1 MASKVTKV
9 QQRLKEWWKRQSDKN
24 QEIILVCALMPP
36 PVSLD
41 HLIAASGRSAI
52 KILRLV
58 DDMMEFGLLAEYG
71 PFGKGYYY
79 FSEVE
84 TVNSILRFAHPDK
97 LQKVAATL
105 LTFVEREFPSEIKKD
120 LTLAHLAQA
129 TGIKLNDCQP
139 IINAAEFCLEKGLK
153 EDAASY
159 FDIALNSLSKR
170 KQSDSEKRTLIDATL
185 GLIRARGHLMAI
197 GKQLSLLKKA
207 LFVAKQVEDTH
218 RKAQLFLLYA
228 QLLKTEGHYKKAA
241 VYFDEGWNLAKLS
254 GQEALLKWAALN
266 TTDFLFWQGKVA
278 AAVERYEEVIG
289 NLEELPDDEA
299 TLRACASLGWCYG
312 ICGDTAR
319 GIGLIEGVREK
330 AKKLGLDDI
339 KIYAD
344 LMTVLTLLEAR
355 RISEAEI
362 YVKEILSLPEEILGH
377 YVLWAANACMAY
389 ILYNHGQLSRC
400 FEFQKRA
407 FVHSKKL
414 GWPHHRGP
422 WNFEYLDGLEKEGVI
437 HPEMNYDS
445 EIKRILKWPDIYM
458 QGVGFRYKAQRDL
471 ERGKPFR
478 RIMQDLRA
486 SSRLLTKSGAKLEL
500 ARTEILIARLLLNKG
515 RVRKAEKLIR
525 NAHKVFSKVNED
537 LFPNDL
543 RNYLEGENKEDL
555 LIKTVVDMGVAIG
568 SIRNQN
574 ELLQKIINLAMRLT
588 RAERGGV
595 FLTEANEKVNLAA
608 SRNLDPA
615 SIEVGD
621 FDMRVVLDVASSGRE
636 LFIEGG
642 GKRVSG
648 RKKNGTGWII
658 CCPVALKGQVLG
670 VLYLDCNIIAFPFPQ
685 KEIPLLR
692 AISNQ
697 VAVALDNVR
706 AYEEIARL
714 RDRLEEETRVYRMEL
729 ESSTQIGG
737 IIGKSAALQVVRD
750 QIEKV
755 APTDSSVLITGE
767 TGVGKGLVARAIHKL
782 SSRSN
787 GPFIPVN
794 ISSLSPGLVA
804 SEFFGHERGAFTG
817 ALHRRLGRFE
827 LADGGTLFLDDV
839 DNLPL
844 DIQARLLRCLQDKE
858 FERVGGTNTLKSDF
872 RVISAT
878 NQDLK
883 KVIDN
888 GKFRSDLYYRLN
900 VFPIHIPPLRE
911 RKEDIPLL
919 ALHFANIFSAR
930 MGKKALQISESQ
942 MKRLLEYHWPGNVR
956 ELKHIIERAVILAH
970 NESLRFPNLKEPVS
984 SGKGIT
990 NGFVPLEE
998 MEKDYIIKVLQAC
1011 EWKVSGKGGAAQILG
1026 LKPTTLYSKM
1036 KRLGLRRTV
1045 GYTAT

>member
-1 MASKVTKV
+1 
-9 QQRLKEWWKRQSDKN
+9 
-24 QEIILVCALMPP
+24 
-36 PVSLD
+36 
-41 HLIAASGRSAI
+41 
-52 KILRLV
+52 
-58 DDMMEFGLLAEYG
+58 
-71 PFGKGYYY
+71 
-79 FSEVE
+79 
-84 TVNSILRFAHPDK
+84 
-97 LQKVAATL
+97 
-105 LTFVEREFPSEIKKD
+105 
-120 LTLAHLAQA
+120 
-129 TGIKLNDCQP
+129 
-139 IINAAEFCLEKGLK
+139 
-153 EDAASY
+153 
-159 FDIALNSLSKR
+159 
-170 KQSDSEKRTLIDATL
+170 
-185 GLIRARGHLMAI
+185 
-197 GKQLSLLKKA
+197 
-207 LFVAKQVEDTH
+207 
-218 RKAQLFLLYA
+218 
-228 QLLKTEGHYKKAA
+228 
-241 VYFDEGWNLAKLS
+241 
-254 GQEALLKWAALN
+254 
-266 TTDFLFWQGKVA
+266 
-278 AAVERYEEVIG
+278 
-289 NLEELPDDEA
+289 
-299 TLRACASLGWCYG
+299 
-312 ICGDTAR
+312 
-319 GIGLIEGVREK
+319 
-330 AKKLGLDDI
+330 
-339 KIYAD
+339 
-344 LMTVLTLLEAR
+344 
-355 RISEAEI
+355 
-362 YVKEILSLPEEILGH
+362 
-377 YVLWAANACMAY
+377 
-389 ILYNHGQLSRC
+389 
-400 FEFQKRA
+400 
-407 FVHSKKL
+407 
-414 GWPHHRGP
+414 
-422 WNFEYLDGLEKEGVI
+422 
-437 HPEMNYDS
+437 
-445 EIKRILKWPDIYM
+445 
-458 QGVGFRYKAQRDL
+458 
-471 ERGKPFR
+471 
-478 RIMQDLRA
+478 
-486 SSRLLTKSGAKLEL
+486 
-500 ARTEILIARLLLNKG
+500 
-515 RVRKAEKLIR
+515 
-525 NAHKVFSKVNED
+525 
-537 LFPNDL
+537 
-543 RNYLEGENKEDL
+543 
-555 LIKTVVDMGVAIG
+555 
-568 SIRNQN
+568 
-574 ELLQKIINLAMRLT
+574 
-588 RAERGGV
+588 
-595 FLTEANEKVNLAA
+595 
-608 SRNLDPA
+608 
-615 SIEVGD
+615 
-621 FDMRVVLDVASSGRE
+621 MRVVLDVASSGRE